1 MLLVVAAWLVGVGFL
16 VKREYFKTRA
26 VLLEEAAA
34 RVGPGASYYTLSMGG
49 GPIGY
54 AASTIDTTPE
64 GITVQNNT
72 VLDIQALGSVQQTG
86 ITTVITLTRTLRLR
100 SFEARLTSP
109 AARYVARGTVDGD
122 TVMDVEIDAGGGTP
136 QRQRIRLE
144 RPLVLAELVS
154 LRLAV
159 GGDLRPGG
167 TYAMRL
173 FDPML
178 MQEREVTLTVLAE
191 STFVFPDSAHF
202 DSTASR
208 WVPATYDTVQA
219 FRVSQAFG
227 GVSMESWI
235 DGNGSIITATSP
247 IGFTMQRTAF
257 EIAVDN
263 WRRDKAAGSSAA
275 AGAGSDVIGA
285 TAIAANVQLRT
296 ETLDTLRVRL
306 GNITLDGFDLT
317 GGRQRLAGDTLIV
330 VRERG
335 FGDSP
340 GGTALPAE
348 YGRRLPLSSGGDT
361 AVARALQ
368 PEPLVQSDD
377 ERIAALARQ
386 IVGRERRAGEVAR
399 LLNAWVYE
407 NLEKAITVS
416 VPSAL
421 QVMESRSGD
430 CNEHT
435 VLYVALARSLG
446 LPTRTAAG
454 VVYLRGTFYYHA
466 WPEVW
471 LGAWVAVDP
480 TFGQFPADAA
490 HLRFVIGGLARQVEL
505 VRLIGRLQ
513 LTVVE

>member
-1 MLLVVAAWLVGVGFL
+1 VAAWLAGVGFL
-16 VKREYFKTRA
+16 VKREYFKTHA

-54 AASTIDTTPE
+54 AASTMDTTPD

-109 AARYVARGTVDGD
+109 AARYAARGTVDGD
-122 TVMDVEIDAGGGTP
+122 SVMNVEIDAGGGAP

-144 RPLVLAELVS
+144 RPLVLPELVS

-159 GGDLRPGG
+159 GGDLQVGRSY
-167 TYAMRL
+167 TMRL

-191 STFVFPDSAHF
+191 STFVFPDSAAF
-202 DSTASR
+202 DSTALR
-208 WVPATYDTVQA
+208 WVPSTYDTVRA
-219 FRVSQAFG
+219 FKVSQAFG

-235 DGNGSIITATSP
+235 DGNGSIVAATSP
-247 IGFTMQRTAF
+247 IGFTMRRTAF

-263 WRRDKAAGSSAA
+263 WRRDKAAGTSTA
-275 AGAGSDVIGA
+275 AGTGSDVINN
-285 TAIAANVQLRT
+285 TAIASNVRLRP
-296 ETLDTLRVRL
+296 EALGSLRIRL
-306 GNITLDGFDLT
+306 GNVTLDGFDLT
-317 GGRQRLAGDTLIV
+317 GGRQRLAGDTLVI

-340 GGTALPAE
+340 GTTLPGA
-348 YGRRLPLSSGGDT
+348 YLARLPLNSGGDT
-361 AVARALQ
+361 AIAHAMQ

-377 ERIAALARQ
+377 PRIAAQARQ
-386 IVGRERRAGEVAR
+386 IAGRERRAGEVAR
-399 LLNAWVYE
+399 LLNRWVYE
-407 NLEKAITVS
+407 NLEKAVTVS

-421 QVMESRSGD
+421 QVLESRSGD

-454 VVYLRGTFYYHA
+454 LVYLRGTFYYHA

-471 LGAWVAVDP
+471 LGEWVAVDP

-505 VRLIGRLQ
+505 VRLIGRLE
-513 LTVVE
+513 LEVIE